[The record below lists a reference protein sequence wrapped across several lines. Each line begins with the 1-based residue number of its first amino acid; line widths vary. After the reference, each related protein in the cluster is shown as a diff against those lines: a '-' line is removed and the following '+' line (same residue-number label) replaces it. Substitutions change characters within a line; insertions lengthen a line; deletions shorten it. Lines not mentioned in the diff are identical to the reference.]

1 LSLVGAVLFLAK
13 APQPAGVSASRKL
26 GLVFVG
32 FLPFTALVLG
42 QTLAPHKINVV
53 KLYHGTLKYDVRD
66 VPIIGSPDARAFI
79 VELFDYTCPDC
90 FEMHAQLAA
99 ARAKMTN
106 SFSIIT
112 LPAPLDSTC
121 NPRVRVTPAKH
132 KNACEYAKL
141 GLALRRCGS
150 DVFQK
155 YDEWF
160 YGGGSIPTLDAAREE
175 ARMLAGKETLENA
188 LADPWVNQTL
198 KKGVTLYE
206 QNGRETKM
214 YRIPQLI
221 VGDTLNIGPVR
232 NLDELVRLLKEHLPE
247 AGRLP

>member
-1 LSLVGAVLFLAK
+1 
-13 APQPAGVSASRKL
+13 
-26 GLVFVG
+26 
-32 FLPFTALVLG
+32 
-42 QTLAPHKINVV
+42 
-53 KLYHGTLKYDVRD
+53 
-66 VPIIGSPDARAFI
+66 
-79 VELFDYTCPDC
+79 
-90 FEMHAQLAA
+90 
-99 ARAKMTN
+99 MTN
-106 SFSIIT
+106 SFSIIA

-175 ARMLAGKETLENA
+175 ARMLAGKEALENA